1 MNRRNLLL
9 AGGALVVILL
19 LGFGAVY
26 AYFFSGLRSAPPPLA
41 LATPTPG
48 ASVTASPVAASALDG
63 NWTVASGSQA
73 EYRVNEV
80 FAGQTSSHQAVAR
93 TSALSGGLTVAG
105 LQVRDLTFT
114 AQLTSLASVDTVADY
129 PVSNRDRLV
138 QQSLQTSQFPNAVF
152 KAASF
157 TLPADVT
164 TGQPVQVSVPGQLAI
179 HGVTRDVTASVTLQV
194 AAGQVQALGI
204 VNTDMA
210 TFNIS
215 PPRAPFTTV
224 DQKVEIRV
232 TLNFARA

>member
-1 MNRRNLLL
+1 MVKRRNLVL
-9 AGGALVVILL
+9 AGGALAVIALL
-19 LGFGAVY
+19 AAAATY

-48 ASVTASPVAASALDG
+48 VSASALPAGDLAG

-105 LQVRDLTFT
+105 LEVSNLTFT
-114 AQLTSLASVDTVADY
+114 AQLTSLASVDTVSGY
-129 PVSNRDRLV
+129 QVSQRDRLV
-138 QQSLQTSQFPNAVF
+138 QQSLQTSQFPTAVF
-152 KAASF
+152 KATALA
-157 TLPADVT
+157 LPAGVAG
-164 TGQPVQVSVPGQLAI
+164 GQQVPVAVPGQLTI
-179 HGVTRDVTASVTLQV
+179 HGVTRDVTANVTLQV
-194 AAGQVQALGI
+194 AGGQVQAAG
-204 VNTDMA
+204 VVDTDMA
-210 TFNIS
+210 TFNIT

>member
-1 MNRRNLLL
+1 MIRRNLLL
-9 AGGALVVILL
+9 AGGALAVIAL
-19 LGFGAVY
+19 LGFGAAY

-48 ASVTASPVAASALDG
+48 ASASAVPAGELAG
-63 NWTVASGSQA
+63 IWTVASGSQA

-105 LQVRDLTFT
+105 LQVSNLTFT
-114 AQLTSLASVDTVADY
+114 AQLASLTSVDTVSGY
-129 PVSNRDRLV
+129 QVSNRDRLV
-138 QQSLQTSQFPNAVF
+138 QQSLQTSQFPDAVF

-157 TLPADVT
+157 TLPTDVT
-164 TGQPVQVSVPGQLAI
+164 AGQQVQVVVPGQLTI

-194 AAGQVQALGI
+194 AGGQVQALGI

-210 TFNIS
+210 TFNIT

-224 DQKVEIRV
+224 DQKVEIDV
-232 TLNFARA
+232 KLNFSRA